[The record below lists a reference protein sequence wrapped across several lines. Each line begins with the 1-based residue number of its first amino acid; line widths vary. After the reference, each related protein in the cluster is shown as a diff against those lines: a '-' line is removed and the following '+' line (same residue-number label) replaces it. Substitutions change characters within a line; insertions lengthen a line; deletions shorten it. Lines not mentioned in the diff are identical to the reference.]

1 MGHVDLLHLLQLS
14 MIHLNAAAI
23 GEIQRMQLKHPQPP
37 AFFRL
42 SVQAGGCADL
52 SYVLELTEA
61 LTPTDRVFNCEGI
74 QVAVD
79 AQSWPYLA
87 GLSLDYAED
96 LMGGGFRF
104 HNPNATSSCG
114 CGNSFTVDPTM
125 LPVSQLQEFEI

>member
-1 MGHVDLLHLLQLS
+1 MSIFRHQS

-23 GEIQRMQLKHPQPP
+23 CEIQRMQLKHPQPP

-52 SYVLELTEA
+52 AYQLELTETA
-61 LTPTDRVFNCEGI
+61 APTDRILNCQGI
-74 QVAVD
+74 QVVVD
-79 AQSWPYLA
+79 AQSWPYVV
-87 GLSLDYAED
+87 GLSLDYSED

-114 CGNSFTVDPTM
+114 CGNSFAVDPTM
-125 LPVSQLQEFEI
+125 LPVGQHQEFEI